1 MSPPLALSLRNQKY
15 IFRST
20 KTPLSWGVPRLKSGA
35 LQRQILKSLKMMPWH
50 HFKAPGSNI
59 LKSLKSRGDPIRAQI
74 LKRWLWRRFNVSKA
88 YALQMLECV
97 NSYWILLQARCMIGF
112 FSK

>member
-1 MSPPLALSLRNQKY
+1 
-15 IFRST
+15 
-20 KTPLSWGVPRLKSGA
+20 
-35 LQRQILKSLKMMPWH
+35 MMPWH

-74 LKRWLWRRFNVSKA
+74 LKRWLWRCFNISKA